1 MSNIHKHSHLLLNCL
16 GTVGSIVSGYISE
29 YMTEEDIKKINSK
42 ITKLNDKLKN
52 LDIFKYKIVNRIK
65 IRNLLVK
72 TLSEDD
78 EIFIDLAIKLLELS
92 EDNFENIVD
101 SFITLTKND
110 IDVLYYNLWKKRNND
125 KFDLISLKEEIM
137 NNYEFSPDLIMSY
150 EYRVNK
156 KDFISN
162 KNGL

>member
-78 EIFIDLAIKLLELS
+78 EIFIDLAIKLLEL
-92 EDNFENIVD
+92 
-101 SFITLTKND
+101 
-110 IDVLYYNLWKKRNND
+110 
-125 KFDLISLKEEIM
+125 
-137 NNYEFSPDLIMSY
+137 
-150 EYRVNK
+150 
-156 KDFISN
+156 
-162 KNGL
+162 